1 MMRTITIAASLVAI
15 AACSA
20 ATSSPDASP
29 LAVDAA
35 AVDAPPGGPCPLT
48 VNEVAA
54 AGVPDDWFEL
64 LNVGAAPI
72 ELAQF
77 RFTDEAAD
85 LAGAIPLP
93 ATVLAPGA
101 RHVQEVSDA
110 ANGFGLGAGDAVW
123 IYWAGVATPCTGVD
137 WDSGD
142 APAGGSW
149 ARVPDGTGAY
159 RTTTPDTRG
168 VANR

>member
-1 MMRTITIAASLVAI
+1 MRTIATAVALI
-15 AACSA
+15 TFAACSA
-20 ATSSPDASP
+20 ATAGPDASP
-29 LAVDAA
+29 LAGDAA

-64 LNVGAAPI
+64 LNVSDAPV
-72 ELAQF
+72 ELAQL

-93 ATVLAPGA
+93 AAVLAPGA

-110 ANGFGLGAGDAVW
+110 ANGFGLGASDALW
-123 IYWAGVATPCTGVD
+123 IYWAGVAQPCTGVA

-149 ARVPDGTGAY
+149 ARVPDGTGAF

>member
-1 MMRTITIAASLVAI
+1 MRTLVITAPLLAV

-20 ATSSPDASP
+20 ASSSPDASP

-35 AVDAPPGGPCPLT
+35 AVDAAPGGPCPLT

-64 LNVGAAPI
+64 VNVGDAPLD
-72 ELAQF
+72 LAQF

-110 ANGFGLGAGDAVW
+110 VNGFGLGAGDAVW
-123 IYWAGVATPCTGVD
+123 IYRVGVAAPCTGVD

-149 ARVPDGTGAY
+149 ARVPDAIGSY
-159 RTTTPDTRG
+159 QTTTPDTRG

>member
-1 MMRTITIAASLVAI
+1 MRTIAIAASLVAT

-20 ATSSPDASP
+20 ANSGPDASP
-29 LAVDAA
+29 LPVDAA

-64 LNVGAAPI
+64 LNVSDAPI

-123 IYWAGVATPCTGVD
+123 IYWAGVAAPCTGVD

>member
-1 MMRTITIAASLVAI
+1 MMRSIAITLPLVAV

-35 AVDAPPGGPCPLT
+35 LADAAPGGPCPLT

-64 LNVGAAPI
+64 MNVSDAPI
-72 ELAQF
+72 DLAQF

-85 LAGAIPLP
+85 LAGAVPLP

-110 ANGFGLGAGDAVW
+110 TNGFGLGAGDAVW
-123 IYWAGVATPCTGVD
+123 IYQVGVATPCAGVD
-137 WDSGD
+137 WASGD
-142 APAGGSW
+142 APTGGSW

>member
-1 MMRTITIAASLVAI
+1 MRTIATLASLTAV

-29 LAVDAA
+29 LPADAA

-64 LNVGAAPI
+64 LNVSDAPV

-123 IYWAGVATPCTGVD
+123 IYWAGVATPCTGAD

>member
-1 MMRTITIAASLVAI
+1 MMRSIAITLPLVAV

-35 AVDAPPGGPCPLT
+35 LADAAPGGPCPLT

-64 LNVGAAPI
+64 MNVSDAPI
-72 ELAQF
+72 DLAQF

-85 LAGAIPLP
+85 LAGAVPLP

-110 ANGFGLGAGDAVW
+110 TNGFGLGAGDAVW
-123 IYWAGVATPCTGVD
+123 IYQVGVATPCAGVD
-137 WDSGD
+137 WASVDGAVD
-142 APAGGSW
+142 AQ
-149 ARVPDGTGAY
+149 ARTHRYDAAARALGHRV
-159 RTTTPDTRG
+159 RQ
-168 VANR
+168 